1 MVLRIPSRQQSVLG
15 LAIAGLV
22 SMSACGGDDTAPCSV
37 PADCASGVCLP
48 DGTCAAPAPDAEI
61 DTSGVLFPDA
71 PDILPTDST
80 SSDPLTDTTPE
91 VPPDTGPSEACLPN
105 GDGRITRLEV
115 PIAPELRATWLVAEN
130 ADFESTGTPNA
141 TPRWDLST
149 TFANDARV
157 LLETRAPSSFWF
169 ADVFPAATYVSLLE
183 VGGDLF
189 GAFEARD
196 DGLYLLG
203 VASETDGLTRTEL
216 VYDPPAKLMSFPL
229 ELDASWTT
237 TSTISGLTNG
247 VPSLVTETWTG
258 EVDARGEVSTPFA
271 DFDALR
277 VNLRLDRLVG
287 AVPYFEVQHLFVT
300 ECFGTIASLRSEGYV
315 AGPEFSTAAELRRLA
330 P

>member
-1 MVLRIPSRQQSVLG
+1 MVKLLPTRQLSGLLALALG
-15 LAIAGLV
+15 TV
-22 SMSACGGDDTAPCSV
+22 ACGGDTLSPCSV

-48 DGTCAAPAPDAEI
+48 DGTCAAPTPDAEV
-61 DTSGVLFPDA
+61 DTNSVLFPDA
-71 PDILPTDST
+71 PDIIASDSAE
-80 SSDPLTDTTPE
+80 PDTLADISRDAT
-91 VPPDTGPSEACLPN
+91 PDTGPSPACLPD
-105 GDGRITRLEV
+105 GDGLITRAEI
-115 PIAPELRATWLVAEN
+115 PIAPELRATWLIAKN
-130 ADFESTGTPNA
+130 ASFETAGTPNT

-149 TFANDARV
+149 AFPGDARV

-169 ADVFPAATYVSLLE
+169 AEVFPTASYASLLE

-189 GAFEARD
+189 GAFEARN

-237 TSTISGLTNG
+237 TSTITGLTNG

-258 EVDARGEVSTPFA
+258 KVDARGEVSTPFA

-277 VNLRLDRLVG
+277 INLRLDRLVG
-287 AVPYFEVQHLFVT
+287 AVPYFEVQHLFVS
-300 ECFGTIASLRSEGYV
+300 ECFGTVASLRSEGYV
-315 AGPEFSTAAELRRLA
+315 AGPEFSDAAELRRLA